1 MKYALWIVQV
11 LLALAFLAAGSMKI
25 LTPYESLLES
35 LPWVEAFSANPWIIT
50 VIGILEVAGAI
61 GLIIPALTRIVPVLT
76 PLAGVGLA
84 LTMVGAAVLHASR
97 GEWGNIVPNIVL
109 MLLAL
114 FVVYGRYKLLP
125 IIPRGEV
132 SA

>member
-35 LPWVEAFSANPWIIT
+35 LPWVEVFSAIPWVIT
-50 VIGILEVAGAI
+50 IIGIIEVLGAI
-61 GLIIPALTRIVPVLT
+61 GLILPALTRILPLLT
-76 PLAGVGLA
+76 PLAGAGLA
-84 LTMVGAAVLHASR
+84 LTMVGAAILHASR
-97 GEWGNIVPNIVL
+97 GEWGNIVPNTVL
-109 MLLAL
+109 LLLAS

-125 IIPRGEV
+125 ITSRSEV